1 MDKPQKGPLSDAAID
16 RALKHLK
23 QAENELVSAIRLREG
38 PPDSKLLEAHAF
50 LWEAI
55 SVLSKVASGKKGKT

>member
-1 MDKPQKGPLSDAAID
+1 MDTPKKGPATDAAID
-16 RALKHLK
+16 RALTHLK
-23 QAENELVSAIRLREG
+23 HAENELVTAIRLKEE

-55 SVLSKVASGKKGKT
+55 SVLSKVASGKKGKA